1 MIHVIATI
9 KARDGQRNT
18 LVAAFRE
25 ILPEVRVKAG
35 CLQYALALHLPTS
48 FPGQAQFDDNE
59 FILIETWVDLASL
72 KAHITNPAYQA
83 WYMQQWHLVS
93 GASMQV
99 FRGRRLAAADCIR
112 ALHSCPRIPD

>member
-83 WYMQQWHLVS
+83 WYMQQWHLVI
-93 GASMQV
+93 GASMQIFEV
-99 FRGRRLAAADCIR
+99 VD
-112 ALHSCPRIPD
+112 